1 MKAGYKVTAET
12 RRRALLT
19 TQKVRQAI
27 ADSVTPW
34 SESEQRIA
42 VALIKFLTTGEP
54 SKLLVRRITHVITND
69 RPRAQLLNGDI
80 VMVSWVELDAYVGLR
95 PEQQELIERA
105 YAEACDSPHVTL
117 DPQAI

>member
-1 MKAGYKVTAET
+1 MKAGFKVTAET

-42 VALIKFLTTGEP
+42 VALIKLLTTGE
-54 SKLLVRRITHVITND
+54 SSRLLVHRIMHVVDD

-117 DPQAI
+117 DPQAT